1 MTLTQYLDTALLR
14 VNLEIDETVSPD
26 KVIEYVTEANQQL
39 DVELKPYAPKI
50 PFESNDIKF
59 GQIRKCALHYARK
72 LWFSFILEY
81 DIAEEEEKQYMA
93 KLDGL
98 KASFIA
104 DRNVRTIAVA
114 VVEDPLTRKVY
125 QPVQRDSFLDVFT

>member
-14 VNLEIDETVSPD
+14 ENLEIDETVSPS
-26 KVIEYVTEANQQL
+26 KIIEYVTEANQQL
-39 DVELKPYAPKI
+39 DVDLKPYAAEI
-50 PFESNDIKF
+50 PFEPSDIKF

-81 DIAEEEEKQYMA
+81 DLAEEENTQYMQ
-93 KLDGL
+93 KLEGL
-98 KASFIA
+98 KASFVA
-104 DRNVRTIAVA
+104 DRNIRTIGVV
-114 VVEDPLTRKVY
+114 VVEDPLLAKVY

>member
-14 VNLEIDETVSPD
+14 GNLEIDDTVSPS
-26 KVIEYVTEANQQL
+26 KITECVTEANQQL
-39 DVELKPYAPKI
+39 DVELKPYATEI
-50 PFESNDIKF
+50 PFEPGDIKF

-81 DIAEEEEKQYMA
+81 DLAAEEEKQYME
-93 KLDGL
+93 KLVGL
-98 KASFIA
+98 KASFVA
-104 DRNVRTIAVA
+104 DRNVRTIGVA
-114 VVEDPLTRKVY
+114 VVEDPLLRKVY